1 MIKMT
6 KKKILT
12 PKQKKKHAIIS
23 LIYDIITYILL
34 IALYRVIIINS
45 SINLGFLQS
54 PGFVLLLSASIT
66 LNLIIRIDIMIE
78 EWNKFN
84 N

>member
-1 MIKMT
+1 MT
-6 KKKILT
+6 KKKIPT

-45 SINLGFLQS
+45 SINLGFLKS
-54 PGFVLLLSASIT
+54 PGFVLLLSASIA
-66 LNLIIRIDIMIE
+66 LNLVIRIDIMIDE
-78 EWNKFN
+78 CFPSN